1 VERHRDRRV
10 PIVQRQFVSLLTSGE
25 AELPLVGPRVAPLQ
39 RPGGR
44 FLNAGRRTPRCL
56 GRRGESGRGLLL
68 VAALAE
74 RWSVHDRVP
83 VGKTVRAELTLP
95 RRARR

>member
-1 VERHRDRRV
+1 M
-10 PIVQRQFVSLLTSGE
+10 
-25 AELPLVGPRVAPLQ
+25 
-39 RPGGR
+39 
-44 FLNAGRRTPRCL
+44 NAGRRTPRCL

-83 VGKTVRAELTLP
+83 AGKTVRAELTLP